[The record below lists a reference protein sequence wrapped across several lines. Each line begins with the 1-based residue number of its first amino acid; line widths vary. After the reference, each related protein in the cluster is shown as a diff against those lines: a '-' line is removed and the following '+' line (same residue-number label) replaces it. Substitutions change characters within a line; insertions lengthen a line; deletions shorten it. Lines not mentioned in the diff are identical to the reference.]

1 MHMTDKEAYER
12 SKAFLNSDFDATIEK
27 MHELTD
33 LLQYH
38 EWKYYVKNDPIL
50 SDPEYDRLYQL
61 LKQWESRWPD
71 QIRSDSPTQRVGSD
85 LSSDFETVVH
95 LSPMLSLSNS
105 YNIEDLDDF
114 HRQVLKA
121 LPSNADKVEYI
132 VEPKLDGGTVVLN
145 YENDKLVR
153 AATRGN
159 GIQGDDITRNI
170 RVLKSVPLRARF
182 SDHGLSKVEIRGEAI
197 IPIKRFARINKERI
211 EQDLSSFANPRNA
224 ATGGLRMKDPSE
236 TAKRGLELLVFQI
249 AYAENSKGERAL
261 LDLLTHE
268 KSIRLLEELGFK
280 IAPRGVHRTDTMKEL
295 HAYCEQWE
303 AQRAAYPYEIDGM
316 VVKVN
321 DLIQQAAI
329 GATSHHPKWA
339 IAYKFRAKQAT
350 TRLERVEFQV
360 GKIGAITPVAKLQAV
375 ELAGV
380 TVESASLHNE
390 DFILER
396 DLRIGDQVIVE
407 RAGDVIPYVLKAL
420 KDLRTGDE
428 KKIQFPENC
437 PACHHPLQRIE
448 GEAAWRC
455 VNSQCSA
462 QILQKL
468 IHFVSKNA
476 MDIDGFGEKYVHIF
490 YELGWLRSIAD
501 IYRLDFGKMA
511 QLERFGKKSA
521 QNLERAVSKSKQQP
535 LYRLI
540 HGLSIHHVGLKMS
553 KTLSAQVNHLLDLKD
568 WSRED
573 LTAIREVGPIVADNV
588 ASFFND
594 PSNIE
599 VLRELESLGVNLK
612 QTRED
617 QPIEVDADS
626 PLANK
631 TILFTGS
638 LTSMTRKEAQE
649 KAEAAGA
656 KTVSAVSGNLD
667 ILVAGEKAGSKLR
680 KAQQQENVQIVDEE
694 KFLTWIQ

>member
-1 MHMTDKEAYER
+1 MYMTDNRAYER
-12 SKAFLNSDFDATIEK
+12 SKAFLKGDFEPSIGK

-50 SDPEYDRLYQL
+50 SDTEYDRLYKML
-61 LKQWESRWPD
+61 EQWESRWPD
-71 QIRSDSPTQRVGSD
+71 QMRSDSPTQRIGSD

-95 LSPMLSLSNS
+95 LSPMLSLANS
-105 YNIEDLDDF
+105 YNLEDLDDF
-114 HRQVLKA
+114 HRQVVKA
-121 LPSNADKVEYI
+121 LPYEAGRVEYI

-159 GIQGDDITRNI
+159 GTQGDDITRNI
-170 RVLKSVPLRARF
+170 KVLKSVPLRAQF
-182 SDHGLSKVEIRGEAI
+182 SDHGFSKVEIRGEAI
-197 IPIKRFARINKERI
+197 IPIERFARINKERV
-211 EQDLSSFANPRNA
+211 EQDQSSFANPRNA
-224 ATGGLRMKDPSE
+224 ATGGLRMKDPAD

-249 AYAENSKGERAL
+249 AYVENNQGQRAL
-261 LDLLTHE
+261 SDLLSHE
-268 KSIRLLEELGFK
+268 KSIGLLEELGFK
-280 IAPRGVHRTDTMKEL
+280 IAPNGVHRTDTMQKL
-295 HAYCEQWE
+295 HAYCKKWE
-303 AQRAAYPYEIDGM
+303 AQRSSYPYEIDGM

-321 DLIQQAAI
+321 DLNQQAAI

-420 KDLRTGDE
+420 KDVRTGDE
-428 KKIQFPENC
+428 EKIQFPKNC
-437 PACHHPLQRIE
+437 PACDHPLQRIE

-455 VNSQCSA
+455 VNAQCSA
-462 QILQKL
+462 QLLQKL

-476 MDIDGFGEKYVHIF
+476 MDIDGFGEKYIHIF
-490 YELGWLRSIAD
+490 HDLGWLKSVAD
-501 IYRLDFGKMA
+501 IYRLDFTKLA
-511 QLERFGKKSA
+511 QLERFGEKSA
-521 QNLERAVSKSKQQP
+521 RNLESAVQKSKQQP

-553 KTLSAQVNHLLDLKD
+553 KTLAAQVNHILDLKE

-573 LTAIREVGPIVADNV
+573 LTAVHEVGPIVAENV
-588 ASFFND
+588 ASFFHD
-594 PSNIE
+594 ASNIQI
-599 VLRELESLGVNLK
+599 LQELESLGVNLE
-612 QTRED
+612 QTQED
-617 QPIEVDADS
+617 QPIEVNADS

-638 LTSMTRKEAQE
+638 LSSMTRKEAQQ

-680 KAQQQENVQIVDEE
+680 KAQQQGGVQIVDEQ
-694 KFLTWIQ
+694 KFIEWIQ

>member
-303 AQRAAYPYEIDGM
+303 AQRVAYPYEIDGM